1 VLRRR
6 HPDRSVEDALR
17 QAEDRG
23 WRVELLSPRAHGWA
37 KLLCPHNDRDCRC
50 GEFCITVVWG
60 TPRSP
65 ENHARQLRRVVDT
78 CIWQR
83 EERKTPRSER

>member
-1 VLRRR
+1 MLRRR

-17 QAEDRG
+17 HAEDHG
-23 WRVELLSPRAHGWA
+23 WRVELLSPRARGWA
-37 KLLCPHNDRDCRC
+37 KLLCSHNDSDCRC
-50 GEFCITVVWG
+50 GEFCIAVVWG
-60 TPRSP
+60 TPRSA
-65 ENHARQLRRVVDT
+65 ENHARQLRRVVDA